1 MMPPWEQGHEDKI
14 WDMRAGVIAIFAL
27 LMAVGAVNLGFGLQS
42 TLLGVRASL
51 EGFDL
56 GALGIVMSAH
66 YLGFILGSL
75 FGPKIVGRVGHIRAF
90 AVMAAIASC
99 ATVLHALF
107 LAPIPWTLFRALTGF
122 AYGGMCIVV
131 ESWLNQRAANANRGA
146 ILSLYMGATLASSA
160 AGQLLLNIWSPSGF
174 EPFILVSM
182 IVSLSLIPVAL
193 TTTPAPPI
201 EHAPPMRL
209 RELFRASPVG
219 IIGCFATGLLYSSA
233 GALGAVFAQSIG
245 MNTFEISLFMMLMV
259 VGSMVSLWPLGW
271 LSDRIDRRIV
281 VVAALFAVTAFGSL
295 IVIAANADAT
305 QMLLVLATL
314 YGAAALPI
322 YGIAAAHANDKL
334 AADQYVPAS
343 STLLLCYGLGAVFG
357 PVTAS
362 QTMVALGPSGL
373 FVFLATVGALAGAFV
388 LWRLAY
394 RAPSAPET
402 KGTFVAT
409 PATTPVALN
418 LSPQAEESQ
427 SDGTDETADPMAR
440 SAG

>member
-1 MMPPWEQGHEDKI
+1 
-14 WDMRAGVIAIFAL
+14 MRARVIAIVAL
-27 LMAVGAVNLGFGLQS
+27 LLAAGSVNLGFGLQT
-42 TLLGVRASL
+42 TLLGVRAGI
-51 EGFDL
+51 EGFDI

-75 FGPKIVGRVGHIRAF
+75 FGPRIVGRVGHIRAF
-90 AVMAAIASC
+90 TVMAAMASC
-99 ATVLHALF
+99 ATVLHSLF
-107 LAPIPWTLFRALTGF
+107 LAPVPWMVFRALTGF

-131 ESWLNQRAANANRGA
+131 ESWLNQRAANDDRGT

-160 AGQLLLNIWSPSGF
+160 AGQLLLNIWPPSGF
-174 EPFILVSM
+174 QPFILVSM
-182 IVSLSLIPVAL
+182 IVSLSLIPVAI

-201 EHAPPMRL
+201 EHAPPMGL
-209 RELFRASPVG
+209 RELFRTSPVG
-219 IIGCFATGLLYSSA
+219 IVGCFATGLLYSSA
-233 GALGAVFAQSIG
+233 GAMGAVFAQSIG
-245 MNTFEISLFMMLMV
+245 MNTFEISLFMMMMV
-259 VGSMVSLWPLGW
+259 VGSMISLWPLGW

-281 VVAALFAVTAFGSL
+281 VVAAFFAVTVLGSL
-295 IVIAANADAT
+295 IVIVANVGTT

-334 AADQYVPAS
+334 AANQYVPAS

-362 QTMVALGPSGL
+362 QGMVAMGPSGL
-373 FVFLATVGALAGAFV
+373 FIFLAIVGALAGAFV
-388 LWRLAY
+388 LWRLVS
-394 RAPSAPET
+394 RAPAPPEA
-402 KGTFVAT
+402 KGAFVAT

-418 LSPQAEESQ
+418 LSPEAEEPKP
-427 SDGTDETADPMAR
+427 DEPAESEDFTKSEDAADPEESMAR